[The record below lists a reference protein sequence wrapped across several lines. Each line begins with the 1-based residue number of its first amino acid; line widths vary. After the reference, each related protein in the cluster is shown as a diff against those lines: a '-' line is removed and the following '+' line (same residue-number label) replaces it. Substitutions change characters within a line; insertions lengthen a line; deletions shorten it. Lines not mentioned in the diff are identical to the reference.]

1 MKVRQSLRNELN
13 PDTQAMYE
21 MLETMPLDQREHGYA
36 TQMDVVCCNKRFIL
50 MSGGEQTGKS
60 LTAANI
66 LLDRMW
72 DVPEPSLFWLVA
84 SDYDGNRRVFDYVR
98 DGLERMGLL
107 QYASKRVDPGV
118 ILVRS
123 QDPTN
128 PKPGVRI
135 ETKSAADP
143 RKMRMFAPHG
153 IVADEAS
160 QLDLEIFNRMM
171 TRVMPKRGWLV
182 LSGTM
187 EGSLGWFPG
196 LVDAWAYGTEDAQSF
211 KVPSWLNT
219 MLYPGGRN
227 DPEIL
232 RFERESGDDYFMER
246 MAGVPRPP
254 SGRVF
259 PEFRPDV
266 HIQDVEWEPGEP
278 VYLWEDPGYGGGSAH
293 AIEFAQVI
301 NGQIRVFDE
310 IYVRGLIQKEV
321 IYLVMKQPWWADG
334 AGRVLVSDPHYKDQ
348 HHSMDSVS
356 EVWMDEA
363 GLYAGGKKIRIL
375 EGVERMK
382 AFLKPDP
389 LTGVPGIIWSPRCRG
404 ILSEF
409 GAMPHPI
416 APYEGQTKLYRWKTD
431 RDGNVVGEIPED
443 SNNHGIKACIY
454 GMVEKFGYGLSR
466 SKTVIPVKRW
476 GPPGRGKSELI
487 GAK

>member
-21 MLETMPLDQREHGYA
+21 MLETMPLDHREHGYA

-84 SDYDGNRRVFDYVR
+84 SDYDGNHRVFDYVR

-182 LSGTM
+182 R
-187 EGSLGWFPG
+187 
-196 LVDAWAYGTEDAQSF
+196 LVPW
-211 KVPSWLNT
+211 V
-219 MLYPGGRN
+219 GGRLG
-227 DPEIL
+227 L
-232 RFERESGDDYFMER
+232 RYGGRSELQGAV
-246 MAGVPRPP
+246 MAQHHAVPR
-254 SGRVF
+254 R
-259 PEFRPDV
+259 
-266 HIQDVEWEPGEP
+266 
-278 VYLWEDPGYGGGSAH
+278 
-293 AIEFAQVI
+293 
-301 NGQIRVFDE
+301 
-310 IYVRGLIQKEV
+310 
-321 IYLVMKQPWWADG
+321 
-334 AGRVLVSDPHYKDQ
+334 
-348 HHSMDSVS
+348 
-356 EVWMDEA
+356 
-363 GLYAGGKKIRIL
+363 
-375 EGVERMK
+375 
-382 AFLKPDP
+382 
-389 LTGVPGIIWSPRCRG
+389 
-404 ILSEF
+404 
-409 GAMPHPI
+409 
-416 APYEGQTKLYRWKTD
+416 
-431 RDGNVVGEIPED
+431 
-443 SNNHGIKACIY
+443 
-454 GMVEKFGYGLSR
+454 
-466 SKTVIPVKRW
+466 
-476 GPPGRGKSELI
+476 
-487 GAK
+487 